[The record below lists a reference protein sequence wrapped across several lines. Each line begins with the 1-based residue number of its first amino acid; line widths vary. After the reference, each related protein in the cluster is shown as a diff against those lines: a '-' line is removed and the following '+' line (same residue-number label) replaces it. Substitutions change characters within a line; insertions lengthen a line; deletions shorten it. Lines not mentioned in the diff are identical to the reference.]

1 VEYCLKCR
9 PSTDD
14 GVGDN
19 NDVNR
24 HDGIVGDGIV
34 GDGIVGDG
42 INDKRRQLHGVEVG
56 GVGVTSSK
64 DGGVGVTSSKVGGV
78 GVKVGGVG
86 KWGSFVS
93 QPLF

>member
-1 VEYCLKCR
+1 MWGSLD
-9 PSTDD
+9 PQP
-14 GVGDN
+14 VGDN

-24 HDGIVGDGIV
+24 HDGIVGDGIVGDGIV

-86 KWGSFVS
+86 K
-93 QPLF
+93 

>member
-1 VEYCLKCR
+1 MWGSLD
-9 PSTDD
+9 PQP
-14 GVGDN
+14 VGDN

-42 INDKRRQLHGVEVG
+42 INDKRRQRHGVGVEVG

-86 KWGSFVS
+86 KWYSFVS